1 MHLFRLD
8 QDNAPQ
14 ACYAGGRDAARPAMT
29 DRFLPALTRIYS
41 SLSPRPPNYCNANHA
56 MGDWVR
62 MELCRKVQHAVADA
76 LFHWSARG
84 YGDPAFGWS
93 AIIAGE

>member
-1 MHLFRLD
+1 
-8 QDNAPQ
+8 
-14 ACYAGGRDAARPAMT
+14 
-29 DRFLPALTRIYS
+29 
-41 SLSPRPPNYCNANHA
+41 